1 MLTGRRNQLNMAP
14 PNVQQFLR
22 NIQPLHMNLPF
33 NNHRDYGNRNVPGTL
48 EELNPIPVR
57 VQHRLAILAH
67 TRGQSA
73 SGCFREQGGQIRA
86 FKHTIMFMGLL
97 PNGKRVS
104 NSCTNCW
111 YASQGQGETATP
123 CNAQPDGRPPHSPN
137 LRQPMVPPQVSP
149 IPPPHPR
156 RPLPPGPPIRPPNFQ
171 PPASHPPQTPQA
183 EPQQGG
189 QREPSPFS
197 DLYGASPPRR
207 RDPGTPT
214 RQTGRDSP
222 LFVSGGESDYGSA
235 YEYQDYDYGGGSDH
249 GGGSDYGGG
258 SPGNSS
264 TGLRSL
270 SPIGSASHVSMNS
283 PTPYPVDSPNRRQW
297 GSPNRSPWGSPGAGP
312 RVATPPHVPNPTSPR
327 FGSPQISQPPSPS
340 ASRSPPSLLERSI
353 ISRTPSPYSLQ
364 QHARLI
370 PPSQL
375 IPRTPPQQYAQPS
388 MSLQRFQHEQR
399 TWRESSPGNL
409 SSGAATPHA
418 WQEQRNVA
426 NAEETMTRM
435 MERTGLGSPGP
446 SRSRGPH
453 SRQQS
458 LGEMVRDD
466 GQERV
471 ADMMTGSPPRVQDQ
485 RASRPPHSR
494 SASVGQSAI
503 PPHVL
508 QEVRTMASQ
517 PPPTYLPP
525 PRQPLQMQGGPNQR
539 QTSVEPELYES
550 SWDTIQNLRREI
562 EVLER
567 EQLRARQGA
576 SGMGSAALGE
586 RLIRRRADLVRAEVA
601 YQERMDRFFPGGK
614 YKPLPHLRK
623 P

>member
-1 MLTGRRNQLNMAP
+1 MAP

-22 NIQPLHMNLPF
+22 NIRPVHMNLPF

-137 LRQPMVPPQVSP
+137 LRQPMVPAQVSP

-156 RPLPPGPPIRPPNFQ
+156 HPPPSGPPIRPPNFQ
-171 PPASHPPQTPQA
+171 PPPFQPPRTPQPQ
-183 EPQQGG
+183 PQQGE
-189 QREPSPFS
+189 QREPSPYG

-222 LFVSGGESDYGSA
+222 LFVSGGESEYGSA
-235 YEYQDYDYGGGSDH
+235 YEYQGYDYGGGSDH

-258 SPGNSS
+258 SPRNSS
-264 TGLRSL
+264 TGLRTL
-270 SPIGSASHVSMNS
+270 SPIGSASHISMNS
-283 PTPYPVDSPNRRQW
+283 PTPYPADSPDRRQW
-297 GSPNRSPWGSPGAGP
+297 GSPMQSPWGSPGAGP
-312 RVATPPHVPNPTSPR
+312 RVATPPHVPNPNSPR

-340 ASRSPPSLLERSI
+340 GPRSPPSLLERSI
-353 ISRTPSPYSLQ
+353 ISRTPSPYTLQ

-388 MSLQRFQHEQR
+388 MSWERFQHDQQ
-399 TWRESSPGNL
+399 TWRESSPGGIT
-409 SSGAATPHA
+409 SGAATPHA

-426 NAEETMTRM
+426 NAEDTMTRM

-446 SRSRGPH
+446 SHSRGPR

-458 LGEMVRDD
+458 FGEMMRDD
-466 GQERV
+466 GQQRV
-471 ADMMTGSPPRVQDQ
+471 GDMMAGSPPRVQEQ
-485 RASRPPHSR
+485 RPSRPPHSR

-503 PPHVL
+503 PPHIL
-508 QEVRTMASQ
+508 QEVRPMGSQ
-517 PPPTYLPP
+517 PAPTYQPP
-525 PRQPLQMQGGPNQR
+525 PRQPLQMQGRPSQR
-539 QTSVEPELYES
+539 ETSVEPELYES
-550 SWDTIQNLRREI
+550 NWETIQNLRREI

-567 EQLRARQGA
+567 EQLRAREGA

-586 RLIRRRADLVRAEVA
+586 RLIRRRADLVRAEAA
-601 YQERMDRFFPGGK
+601 YRERMDRFFPDGK
-614 YKPLPHLRK
+614 YKPLPDLRK